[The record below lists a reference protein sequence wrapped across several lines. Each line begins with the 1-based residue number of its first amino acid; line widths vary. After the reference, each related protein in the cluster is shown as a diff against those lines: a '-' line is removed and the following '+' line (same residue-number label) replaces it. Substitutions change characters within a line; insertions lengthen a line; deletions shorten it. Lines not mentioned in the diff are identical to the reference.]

1 MCSSD
6 LNIETGQTVGFMRFE
21 AGVQEIFAVQIL
33 RGMRFPELLEWSDE
47 RLGSSYVLP
56 DEALAD
62 VALPELD
69 ESRSP
74 APIERLTETSSS
86 EKHETR
92 NSKIETNPNDQIPQ
106 NSNFG
111 VRI

>member
-1 MCSSD
+1 V
-6 LNIETGQTVGFMRFE
+6 LH
-21 AGVQEIFAVQIL
+21 
-33 RGMRFPELLEWSDE
+33 GMRFPELLEWNDE

-62 VALPELD
+62 VVLRNDAD
-69 ESRSP
+69 ESTSP
-74 APIERLTETSSS
+74 APIEGLAETSSS
-86 EKHETR
+86 EKRETR
-92 NSKIETNPNDQIPQ
+92 NSKIETNPNDQSPQ